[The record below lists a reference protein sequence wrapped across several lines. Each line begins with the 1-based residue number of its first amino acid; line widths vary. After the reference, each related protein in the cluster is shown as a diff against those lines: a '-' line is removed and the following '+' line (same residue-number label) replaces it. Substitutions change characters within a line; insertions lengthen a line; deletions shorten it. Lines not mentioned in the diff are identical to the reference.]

1 MRTVMARMRSALV
14 LAVATVAGGFVS
26 PATTRTGHLGVR
38 LLVPMTAAPALA
50 LRSIPLA
57 RSSPTSHRCSPTSM
71 GPPGRSGRRLGGR
84 QPDAPA
90 APPRAGEQRA
100 ALSGYLLVGRWLL
113 TWDGCSGTVVLLP
126 SNCQLLSALN
136 SLKVNPANFLP
147 ELTPV
152 AVIAGGGLLA
162 CVLAVMWVGGSSE
175 TYYNCMTDVDFVF
188 WVSETFW
195 VLLGVLAVA
204 NAKADQFNLSIFLF
218 ACLSFDVCSH
228 FCSL

>member
-1 MRTVMARMRSALV
+1 
-14 LAVATVAGGFVS
+14 
-26 PATTRTGHLGVR
+26 
-38 LLVPMTAAPALA
+38 
-50 LRSIPLA
+50 
-57 RSSPTSHRCSPTSM
+57 M
-71 GPPGRSGRRLGGR
+71 GPPGRYGRRLGGR

-126 SNCQLLSALN
+126 SNCQLLWALN
-136 SLKVNPANFLP
+136 SLKVSPANFLP
-147 ELTPV
+147 ELPPV

-175 TYYNCMTDVDFVF
+175 TYYNLLYDFDVNFIF

-204 NAKADQFNLSIFLF
+204 NAKADQFNLSIFLL